1 MTMNIDMPFRYD
13 SLYGFTAIRPRDML
27 MLDSTCS
34 GDNSFTYMGITVREA
49 AYAHLATKTV
59 FKVVKTHP
67 TARRKRYSVVK
78 VQEPCILALT
88 DPLTGRKM
96 LVVHPALMTG
106 LKEAI
111 RQ

>member
-1 MTMNIDMPFRYD
+1 MTMNIDVPFRYD
-13 SLYGFTAIRPRDML
+13 SLYGFTAIRPRDVL
-27 MLDSTCS
+27 TLDTTC

-49 AYAHLATKTV
+49 AYADLATRTV

-67 TARRKRYSVVK
+67 MARRKRYSVVR

-88 DPLTGRKM
+88 DPLTGRKT
-96 LVVHPALMTG
+96 LVVHPALMAG
-106 LKEAI
+106 LKEAA